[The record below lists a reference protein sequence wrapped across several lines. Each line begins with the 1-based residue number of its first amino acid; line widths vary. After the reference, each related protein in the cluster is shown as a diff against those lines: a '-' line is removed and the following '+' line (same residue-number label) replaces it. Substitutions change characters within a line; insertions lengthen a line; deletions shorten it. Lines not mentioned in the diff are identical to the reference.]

1 MASIYIPLDLQIN
14 TLLRLPVKSL
24 LRFRCVSKLWSSIIT
39 SQYFQNRHFNIITS
53 SSAAPRLLIAFQD
66 FRSGNLLL
74 VSSPNPNV
82 SSSCCVP
89 YKDLNILKID
99 GSKFYGSVRGLVCFR
114 SRLSV
119 GICNPSTRQ
128 LHIYPQI
135 KFEKDPCTDPWVMY
149 FFGYDPVE
157 DQYKVLAIHHLRWRF
172 EHKVLV
178 VGGGWRDAPYPT
190 CPHVV
195 QTLGLYMNGTLYYGA
210 SRMDI
215 KSPNN
220 NSIIVSFDVRFETFN
235 IINVPAGYE
244 KMWNCSS
251 EADKTLINYRGKIGV
266 VEHPRDGSFRMWVV
280 EDAEKENWSMT
291 TFHLPQS
298 AAGLDFEVMET
309 VYNGEICLLPKE
321 LPDPFCLFYYNLKT
335 NSMRSVAIKG
345 LPISQTKPFR
355 SIFAIVS
362 DHYESFMSLETSS

>member
-1 MASIYIPLDLQIN
+1 MASIDIPLDLQIN
-14 TLLRLPVKSL
+14 TLLRLPVKPL
-24 LRFRCVSKLWSSIIT
+24 LRFRCASKLWSSIIT
-39 SQYFQNRHFNIITS
+39 SQYFQNRHFIIITS

-99 GSKFYGSVRGLVCFR
+99 GSKFY
-114 SRLSV
+114 
-119 GICNPSTRQ
+119 
-128 LHIYPQI
+128 
-135 KFEKDPCTDPWVMY
+135 
-149 FFGYDPVE
+149 

-195 QTLGLYMNGTLYYGA
+195 RTLGLYMNGTLYYGA
-210 SRMDI
+210 SRMEI

-321 LPDPFCLFYYNLKT
+321 LPDPFCPFYYNLKT

-355 SIFAIVS
+355 TIFAI
-362 DHYESFMSLETSS
+362 FMSLET

>member
-1 MASIYIPLDLQIN
+1 MASIDIPLDLQIN
-14 TLLRLPVKSL
+14 TLLRLPVKPL
-24 LRFRCVSKLWSSIIT
+24 LRFRCASKLWSSIIT
-39 SQYFQNRHFNIITS
+39 SQYFQNRHFIIITS

-66 FRSGNLLL
+66 FRSGNLL
-74 VSSPNPNV
+74 
-82 SSSCCVP
+82 
-89 YKDLNILKID
+89 
-99 GSKFYGSVRGLVCFR
+99 

-135 KFEKDPCTDPWVMY
+135 KFEKDPCTDPWIMY

-195 QTLGLYMNGTLYYGA
+195 RTLGLYMNGTLYYGA
-210 SRMDI
+210 SRMEI

-321 LPDPFCLFYYNLKT
+321 LPDPFCPFYYNLKT

-355 SIFAIVS
+355 TIFAI
-362 DHYESFMSLETSS
+362 FMSLET

>member
-39 SQYFQNRHFNIITS
+39 SQDFQNRHFNIITS
-53 SSAAPRLLIAFQD
+53 SSASLRLLIAFKD
-66 FRSGNLLL
+66 FRNENLL
-74 VSSPNPNV
+74 
-82 SSSCCVP
+82 
-89 YKDLNILKID
+89 
-99 GSKFYGSVRGLVCFR
+99 

-128 LHIYPQI
+128 VHIYPQI
-135 KFEKDPCTDPWVMY
+135 KFEKSPNTDPWIVY
-149 FFGYDPVE
+149 FLGYDPVE
-157 DQYKVLAIHHLRWRF
+157 DQYKVLAIDHLRWRF

-178 VGGGWRDAPYPT
+178 VGGGWRDAPCAT

-195 QTLGLYMNGTLYYGA
+195 RTLGLYMNGTVYYGA

-215 KSPNN
+215 MSPNN
-220 NSIIVSFDVRFETFN
+220 DSIIVSFDVRFETFN
-235 IINVPAGYE
+235 IINVPAAYE
-244 KMWNCSS
+244 KMWKCSS

-266 VEHPRDGSFRMWVV
+266 VEYPREGSFRMWVV
-280 EDAEKENWSMT
+280 EDPEKEDWSMT

-298 AAGLDFEVMET
+298 AAGLDFEVMKT
-309 VYNGEICLLPKE
+309 VYNGEICLLPKG

-335 NSMRSVAIKG
+335 KSMRSVTIKG
-345 LPISQTKPFR
+345 LPISETTPFR
-355 SIFAIVS
+355 NIYAIVS